1 MKRIIIILA
10 SFIFMVGISGK
21 TRVYTRNDYACMDIY
36 NAYLASALL
45 KSGNHDLLFTL
56 LDNPSERLV
65 LISKLKLDDKLELVK
80 VKEKPNS
87 FTNKDVDSIFKN
99 IEVEFLKSDTIVCFV
114 GYEQLYYTKA
124 RRDYNYLNSYQMPI
138 FNSMFFKEAVK
149 ASGAKTND
157 EKIRVLKEW
166 IYDAM
171 WRLRLMSND
180 PWKYL

>member
-1 MKRIIIILA
+1 MKRIVIILA
-10 SFIFMVGISGK
+10 SLIFIVGISGK
-21 TRVYTRNDYACMDIY
+21 TRVYTRNDHAYMDIY

-45 KSGNHDLLFTL
+45 KSGNYDLLFTL
-56 LDNPSERLV
+56 LDNTGERLV
-65 LISKLKLDDKLELVK
+65 LISKLKLDDGLELVK
-80 VKEKPNS
+80 VKKKPSS

-99 IEVEFLKSDTIVCFV
+99 IESEFLKSDTIVCLV
-114 GYEQLYYTKA
+114 NNELLHYTKA
-124 RRDYNYLNSYQMPI
+124 QRDYDYLNSYQMPV
-138 FNSMFFKEAVK
+138 FNSSFFQEAVK

-171 WRLRLMSND
+171 WRLRLMSDD

>member
-1 MKRIIIILA
+1 M
-10 SFIFMVGISGK
+10 
-21 TRVYTRNDYACMDIY
+21 
-36 NAYLASALL
+36 
-45 KSGNHDLLFTL
+45 
-56 LDNPSERLV
+56 

-80 VKEKPNS
+80 VKEKPNL
-87 FTNKDVDSIFKN
+87 FTNKDVDYIFKN

-124 RRDYNYLNSYQMPI
+124 RRDYDYLNSYQMPI
-138 FNSMFFKEAVK
+138 FNSMFFQEAVK
-149 ASGAKTND
+149 ASGATTNE

-171 WRLRLMSND
+171 WQSRLMSND